1 MNDPDKVR
9 IGLGVE
15 VYRNLLAKRWEFLM
29 AKFELLKN
37 DGRIWYNK
45 TWCFKSANVPDKNI
59 YTHNGEVL
67 IKLFESEELLKQQHS
82 EDTYEQLER
91 IKEIYKLFYLKILV
105 KYTIRN
111 KDGNEFHPAI
121 ILLKAL
127 KKHEYLTY
135 WEWYLLNTFINSDNN
150 PEEEQEFDKYIMSFR
165 NGSLKA
171 SELKIVENV
180 LAHSYIL
187 GNFAY
192 AGLIKIEGK
201 KENMKITMR
210 KKIWLMRF
218 FRVGEVSWV
227 EEYYKAID
235 SKIDENL
242 KDYEMRNEYTHS
254 KPSVP
259 KPSWENI
266 LYGVPEWQNIL

>member
-1 MNDPDKVR
+1 MNLYGWKYEGRIISDSLHHQIMEIIRILNDPDKVQNR
-9 IGLGVE
+9 TWGGSLQKFIGEEMGISDGQVRTINRMME
-15 VYRNLLAKRWEFLM
+15 EFDIIKPGAL
-29 AKFELLKN
+29 N
-37 DGRIWYNK
+37 QR
-45 TWCFKSANVPDKNI
+45 TVPDKNI

-67 IKLFESEELLKQQHS
+67 IKLFESEELLRQQHS

-201 KENMKITMR
+201 KENMKITINEKNR
-210 KKIWLMRF
+210 DL
-218 FRVGEVSWV
+218 
-227 EEYYKAID
+227 
-235 SKIDENL
+235 IDE
-242 KDYEMRNEYTHS
+242 
-254 KPSVP
+254 
-259 KPSWENI
+259 I
-266 LYGVPEWQNIL
+266 LQEWGE

>member
-1 MNDPDKVR
+1 MEIIRILNDPDKVQNR
-9 IGLGVE
+9 TWGGSLQKFIGEEMGISDGQV
-15 VYRNLLAKRWEFLM
+15 RTIKRMMEEFDIIKPGAL
-29 AKFELLKN
+29 N
-37 DGRIWYNK
+37 QR
-45 TWCFKSANVPDKNI
+45 TVPDKNI

-67 IKLFESEELLKQQHS
+67 IKLFESEELLRQQHS

-201 KENMKITMR
+201 KENMKITINEKNR
-210 KKIWLMRF
+210 DL
-218 FRVGEVSWV
+218 
-227 EEYYKAID
+227 
-235 SKIDENL
+235 IDE
-242 KDYEMRNEYTHS
+242 
-254 KPSVP
+254 
-259 KPSWENI
+259 I
-266 LYGVPEWQNIL
+266 LQEWG

>member
-1 MNDPDKVR
+1 MEIIRILNDPDKVQNR
-9 IGLGVE
+9 TWGGSLQKFIGEEMGISDGQV
-15 VYRNLLAKRWEFLM
+15 RTIKRMMEEFDIIKPGAL
-29 AKFELLKN
+29 N
-37 DGRIWYNK
+37 QR
-45 TWCFKSANVPDKNI
+45 TVPDKNI

-67 IKLFESEELLKQQHS
+67 IKLFESEELLRQQHS

-201 KENMKITMR
+201 KENMKITINEKNR
-210 KKIWLMRF
+210 DL
-218 FRVGEVSWV
+218 
-227 EEYYKAID
+227 
-235 SKIDENL
+235 IDE
-242 KDYEMRNEYTHS
+242 
-254 KPSVP
+254 
-259 KPSWENI
+259 I
-266 LYGVPEWQNIL
+266 LQEWGE

>member
-1 MNDPDKVR
+1 LNLYGWKYEGRIISDSLHHQIMEIIRILNDPDKVQNR
-9 IGLGVE
+9 TWGGSLQKFIGEERGISDGQV
-15 VYRNLLAKRWEFLM
+15 RTIKRMMEEFDIIKPGAL
-29 AKFELLKN
+29 N
-37 DGRIWYNK
+37 QR
-45 TWCFKSANVPDKNI
+45 TVPDKNI

-67 IKLFESEELLKQQHS
+67 IKLFESEELLRQQHS

-201 KENMKITMR
+201 KENMKITINEKNR
-210 KKIWLMRF
+210 DL
-218 FRVGEVSWV
+218 
-227 EEYYKAID
+227 
-235 SKIDENL
+235 IDE
-242 KDYEMRNEYTHS
+242 
-254 KPSVP
+254 
-259 KPSWENI
+259 I
-266 LYGVPEWQNIL
+266 LQEWGE

>member
-1 MNDPDKVR
+1 MNLYGWKYEGRIISDSLHHQIMEIIRILNDPDKVQNR
-9 IGLGVE
+9 TWGGSLQKFIGEEMGISDGQV
-15 VYRNLLAKRWEFLM
+15 RTIKRMMEEFDIIKPGAL
-29 AKFELLKN
+29 N
-37 DGRIWYNK
+37 QRTI
-45 TWCFKSANVPDKNI
+45 PDKNI
-59 YTHNGEVL
+59 YTHNDEVL
-67 IKLFESEELLKQQHS
+67 IKLFDSEDLLRQQHS

-201 KENMKITMR
+201 KENMKITINEKNR
-210 KKIWLMRF
+210 DL
-218 FRVGEVSWV
+218 
-227 EEYYKAID
+227 
-235 SKIDENL
+235 IDE
-242 KDYEMRNEYTHS
+242 
-254 KPSVP
+254 
-259 KPSWENI
+259 I
-266 LYGVPEWQNIL
+266 LQEWGE

>member
-1 MNDPDKVR
+1 MNLYGWKYEGRIISDSLHHQIMEIIRILNDPDKVQNR
-9 IGLGVE
+9 TWGGSLQKFIGEEMGISDGQV
-15 VYRNLLAKRWEFLM
+15 RTIKRMMEEFDIIKPGAL
-29 AKFELLKN
+29 N
-37 DGRIWYNK
+37 QRTI
-45 TWCFKSANVPDKNI
+45 PDKNI

-105 KYTIRN
+105 KYTIKN

-127 KKHEYLTY
+127 KKHENLTY

-201 KENMKITMR
+201 KENMKITINEKNR
-210 KKIWLMRF
+210 DL
-218 FRVGEVSWV
+218 
-227 EEYYKAID
+227 
-235 SKIDENL
+235 IDE
-242 KDYEMRNEYTHS
+242 
-254 KPSVP
+254 
-259 KPSWENI
+259 I
-266 LYGVPEWQNIL
+266 LQEWGE

>member
-1 MNDPDKVR
+1 MM
-9 IGLGVE
+9 E
-15 VYRNLLAKRWEFLM
+15 EFDIIKPGAL
-29 AKFELLKN
+29 N
-37 DGRIWYNK
+37 QR
-45 TWCFKSANVPDKNI
+45 TVPDKNI

-67 IKLFESEELLKQQHS
+67 IKLFESEELLRQQHS

-201 KENMKITMR
+201 KENMKITINEKNR
-210 KKIWLMRF
+210 DL
-218 FRVGEVSWV
+218 
-227 EEYYKAID
+227 
-235 SKIDENL
+235 IDE
-242 KDYEMRNEYTHS
+242 
-254 KPSVP
+254 
-259 KPSWENI
+259 I
-266 LYGVPEWQNIL
+266 LQEWGE